1 MDSSISLR
9 QCSSGRAKN
18 GAPLNLTCV
27 RLGYASSDRYSPWKC
42 LSAVDKAYVSVF
54 LKKGTITGMNNTSIA
69 DILELPVQER
79 IRLVELIWD
88 SIAAVP
94 EAVEVSPALKAELE
108 ARLVE
113 FEANPEAGYSWDQV
127 KLRLKDG
134 SWRTA

>member
-1 MDSSISLR
+1 MNSDV
-9 QCSSGRAKN
+9 SGC
-18 GAPLNLTCV
+18 PH
-27 RLGYASSDRYSPWKC
+27 S
-42 LSAVDKAYVSVF
+42 VSVF
-54 LKKGTITGMNNTSIA
+54 SEKGTARMNNISIA

-88 SIAAVP
+88 SVAAVP
-94 EAVEVSPALKAELE
+94 EAVEISPMLKAELE

-127 KLRLKDG
+127 KSRLKDG